1 MGWARNERI
10 LNLIRL
16 YPTASAVT
24 RDQVN
29 PTTWT
34 WRLLKRCLWNIEML
48 MQRTFN
54 ITRFIASN
62 YRVLLMQDS
71 NSPLVVLGL
80 PFTCFLGHID
90 NVRLLSIQAKRCS
103 CTVDQSRHLALW
115 GLPRLSLKQD
125 RSEAEQD
132 LRPGFDGDNMAG
144 IYWWYWAPEFS
155 SAPWTRKVYKAWRA
169 AVTCRTMVLIC
180 TDILQLLTAPVSVV
194 LLTTIKNATN
204 VFRFSIITSS
214 SCSRA
219 LLMPLIARPQAFS
232 QPWPSNLK
240 LSGWAKGRM
249 WTSHF
254 EWEVFQLQHGV

>member
-90 NVRLLSIQAKRCS
+90 NVHLLSIQAKRCS

-132 LRPGFDGDNMAG
+132 LRPGLMA
-144 IYWWYWAPEFS
+144 IIWPEYIDDIERQNS
-155 SAPWTRKVYKAWRA
+155 VLHLGLGKSTRPGEQLSRVEPWCWSAPIFCSYRRLLSVWSYWR
-169 AVTCRTMVLIC
+169 
-180 TDILQLLTAPVSVV
+180 QS
-194 LLTTIKNATN
+194 K
-204 VFRFSIITSS
+204 
-214 SCSRA
+214 
-219 LLMPLIARPQAFS
+219 MPPMYLGLA
-232 QPWPSNLK
+232 
-240 LSGWAKGRM
+240 
-249 WTSHF
+249 
-254 EWEVFQLQHGV
+254 